1 MKKYLPG
8 IIRIIIA
15 FLFIISAVAKMYPS
29 PYFAITTFE
38 VKQLYVLGFSESFA
52 PYFSRTLIGIE
63 LALGLLLLQPH
74 FLKRIVIPATIL
86 MLLVFTT
93 HLTIDT
99 IQNGGTSG
107 NCGCFGSLLPM
118 TPIEAII
125 KNVVAIILL
134 VYLAR
139 LLKHTRDRSNFWILT
154 TFTFAAVLTVL
165 MLAPIRPQ
173 STVTGTMPPELMD
186 TEVAVATGD
195 APAPTPSAYSQY
207 FPNIDKG
214 KKIMALFAPGCEH
227 CQETA
232 KKLTELKSKDPNFP
246 EIRII
251 FMDEEADLIPQ
262 FFEIAG
268 AEYPYKVVDILDFW
282 KILGDTKD
290 TPGVVYLWNGNIIKD
305 WDGINEKEFVAEE
318 LVELLNKPYSE
329 ISK

>member
-15 FLFIISAVAKMYPS
+15 FLFIISAIAKMYPS

-52 PYFSRTLIGIE
+52 PYFSRTLIGVE
-63 LALGLLLLQPH
+63 LALGLLILQPH
-74 FLKRIVIPATIL
+74 FLRRIVVPATIL

-125 KNVVAIILL
+125 KNVVAIVLL
-134 VYLAR
+134 IFLSR
-139 LLKHTRDRSNFWILT
+139 LLKNTKDRGNFWILT
-154 TFTFAAVLTVL
+154 TVTFAAVLTVF

-173 STVTGTMPPELMD
+173 STATGTMPQESIE
-186 TEVAVATGD
+186 TEIAVATGD
-195 APAPTPSAYSQY
+195 APAPVQSAYSQY

-227 CQETA
+227 CQDTA

-268 AEYPYKVVDILDFW
+268 AEYPYQVVDVLGFW

-305 WDGINEKEFVAEE
+305 WDGINEKHFVPEE